1 MRGIFLEFDELK
13 ERFEKA
19 TTGKVNQQPQVQV
32 QAYSDSVRNNIV
44 IGIRITKY
52 SLVVGKSICLCVKP
66 LLLLEHKPTCLCD
79 KQS

>member
-19 TTGKVNQQPQVQV
+19 TTDKGNQQPQVQV
-32 QAYSDSVRNNIV
+32 QAYSDSVRNNVV

-52 SLVVGKSICLCVKP
+52 SLVIGKS
-66 LLLLEHKPTCLCD
+66 TCLCD